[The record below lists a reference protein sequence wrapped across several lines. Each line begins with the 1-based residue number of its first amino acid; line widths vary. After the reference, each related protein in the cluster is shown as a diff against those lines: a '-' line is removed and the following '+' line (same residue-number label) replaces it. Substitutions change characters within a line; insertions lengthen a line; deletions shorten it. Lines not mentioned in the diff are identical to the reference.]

1 MARVD
6 MSSSDAGHTL
16 GHVNGSDL
24 LLSGLAGVIGA
35 ALWTLAALCSGG
47 HRRRYDGLKG
57 MVELRQRFD
66 STNAV
71 HWITKVTPSGN
82 RLEVSG
88 RARHVMRATRA
99 SSARS

>member
-57 MVELRQRFD
+57 MVELRQRFRRPP
-66 STNAV
+66 STDEIVYRIHCHAIEPWTQIAATVERPQAAV
-71 HWITKVTPSGN
+71 Q
-82 RLEVSG
+82 L
-88 RARHVMRATRA
+88 
-99 SSARS
+99 